1 MYAHIVL
8 YCKCMYTVSADLPVA
23 GKFFGYKLLYKFTCL
38 PNMECCAEQNI
49 QLVIN
54 LIQT

>member
-1 MYAHIVL
+1 M
-8 YCKCMYTVSADLPVA
+8 TVA
-23 GKFFGYKLLYKFTCL
+23 GKFFVYKLLYKFTCL
-38 PNMECCAEQNI
+38 KNMECCAE